1 LRILKKMLQEILDD
15 TKRGMEKSLN
25 SLDLAFKRIRTGRAS
40 PNLLD
45 DIRVDYYE
53 TLTPITQLAN
63 ISVED
68 AKTLAIVPWEKSV
81 VQAIEKAIM
90 ESDLGLNPATSGDTV
105 RVILPDLTEETRKE
119 FIKKARSETEIAKVS
134 VRNVR
139 REGNSQLKEFL
150 KEKEISEDEE
160 RQGEDEIQKLTDMFV
175 RKADEAL
182 ANKEKDLL
190 DF

>member
-1 LRILKKMLQEILDD
+1 MLQEILDD

-81 VQAIEKAIM
+81 VQDIEKAIM

>member
-1 LRILKKMLQEILDD
+1 MLQEILDD

-25 SLDLAFKRIRTGRAS
+25 SLNLAFKRIRTGRAS

-53 TLTPITQLAN
+53 TLTPLTQLVN

-90 ESDLGLNPATSGDTV
+90 ESDLGLNPATSGDTI

-134 VRNVR
+134 IRNVR

-175 RKADEAL
+175 RKADEAFS
-182 ANKEKDLL
+182 NKEKDLL

>member
-1 LRILKKMLQEILDD
+1 MLQEILDD

-25 SLDLAFKRIRTGRAS
+25 SLNLAFKRIRTGRAS

-90 ESDLGLNPATSGDTV
+90 ESDLGLNPATSGDTI

>member
-1 LRILKKMLQEILDD
+1 MLQEILDD

-81 VQAIEKAIM
+81 VQDIEKAIM
-90 ESDLGLNPATSGDTV
+90 ESDLGLNPATSGDTI

-134 VRNVR
+134 IRNVR

-160 RQGEDEIQKLTDMFV
+160 RQGEDEIQKLTDLFV
-175 RKADEAL
+175 RKADEAFS
-182 ANKEKDLL
+182 NKEKDLL

>member
-1 LRILKKMLQEILDD
+1 MLQEIIDD

>member
-1 LRILKKMLQEILDD
+1 MLQEILDD
-15 TKRGMEKSLN
+15 TKRGMENSLN

-90 ESDLGLNPATSGDTV
+90 ESDLGLNPATSGDTI

-134 VRNVR
+134 IRNVR

-175 RKADEAL
+175 RKADEAFS
-182 ANKEKDLL
+182 NKEKDLL

>member
-1 LRILKKMLQEILDD
+1 MLQEILDD

-53 TLTPITQLAN
+53 TLTPLTQLAN

-81 VQAIEKAIM
+81 VQDIEKAIM
-90 ESDLGLNPATSGDTV
+90 ESDLGLNPATSGDTI

-134 VRNVR
+134 IRNVR

-175 RKADEAL
+175 RKADEAFS
-182 ANKEKDLL
+182 NKEKDLL

>member
-1 LRILKKMLQEILDD
+1 MLQEILDD

>member
-1 LRILKKMLQEILDD
+1 MLQEILDD

-81 VQAIEKAIM
+81 VQDIEKAIM

-175 RKADEAL
+175 RKADEAFS
-182 ANKEKDLL
+182 NKEKDLL

>member
-1 LRILKKMLQEILDD
+1 MLQEILDD
-15 TKRGMEKSLN
+15 TKRGMENSLN

-105 RVILPDLTEETRKE
+105 RVIIPDLTEETRKE

>member
-1 LRILKKMLQEILDD
+1 MLQEILDD

-25 SLDLAFKRIRTGRAS
+25 ALNLAFKRIRTGRAS

-81 VQAIEKAIM
+81 VQDIEKAIM
-90 ESDLGLNPATSGDTV
+90 ESDLGLNPATSGDTI

-119 FIKKARSETEIAKVS
+119 FIKKARSEAEIAKVS
-134 VRNVR
+134 IRSVR
-139 REGNSQLKEFL
+139 RAGNSQLKEFL

-160 RQGEDEIQKLTDMFV
+160 RQGEEEIQKLTDFFV
-175 RKADEAL
+175 TKTDEAL
-182 ANKEKDLL
+182 TIKERDLL

>member
-1 LRILKKMLQEILDD
+1 MLQEILDD

-81 VQAIEKAIM
+81 VQDIEKAIM

-134 VRNVR
+134 IRNVR

-175 RKADEAL
+175 RKADEAFS
-182 ANKEKDLL
+182 NKEKDLL

>member
-1 LRILKKMLQEILDD
+1 MLQEILDD

-25 SLDLAFKRIRTGRAS
+25 SLNLAFKRIRTGRAS

-53 TLTPITQLAN
+53 TLTPLTQLAN

-81 VQAIEKAIM
+81 VQDIEKAIM
-90 ESDLGLNPATSGDTV
+90 ESDLGLNPSTSGDTV

-134 VRNVR
+134 IRNVR

-175 RKADEAL
+175 RKADEAFS
-182 ANKEKDLL
+182 NKEKDLL

>member
-1 LRILKKMLQEILDD
+1 MLQEILDD

-25 SLDLAFKRIRTGRAS
+25 SLYLAFKRIRTGRAS

-81 VQAIEKAIM
+81 VQDIEKAIM
-90 ESDLGLNPATSGDTV
+90 ESDLGLNPATSGDTI

-134 VRNVR
+134 IRNVR

-160 RQGEDEIQKLTDMFV
+160 RQGEDEIQKLTDVFV
-175 RKADEAL
+175 RKADEAFS
-182 ANKEKDLL
+182 NKEKDLL

>member
-1 LRILKKMLQEILDD
+1 
-15 TKRGMEKSLN
+15 
-25 SLDLAFKRIRTGRAS
+25 
-40 PNLLD
+40 
-45 DIRVDYYE
+45 
-53 TLTPITQLAN
+53 
-63 ISVED
+63 
-68 AKTLAIVPWEKSV
+68 
-81 VQAIEKAIM
+81 M

>member
-1 LRILKKMLQEILDD
+1 MLQEILDD

-25 SLDLAFKRIRTGRAS
+25 SLNLAFKRIRTGRAS

-53 TLTPITQLAN
+53 TLTPLTQLAN

-81 VQAIEKAIM
+81 VQDIEKAIM
-90 ESDLGLNPATSGDTV
+90 ESDLGLNPATSGDTI

-134 VRNVR
+134 IRNVR

-160 RQGEDEIQKLTDMFV
+160 RQGEDEIQKLTDVFV
-175 RKADEAL
+175 RKADEAFS
-182 ANKEKDLL
+182 NKEKDLL